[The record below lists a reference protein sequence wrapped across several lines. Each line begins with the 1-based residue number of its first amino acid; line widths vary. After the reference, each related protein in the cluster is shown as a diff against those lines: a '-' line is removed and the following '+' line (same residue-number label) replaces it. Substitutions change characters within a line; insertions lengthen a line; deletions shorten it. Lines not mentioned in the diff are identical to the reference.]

1 MDPGLITPAAL
12 TAFLEILFIDV
23 VLAGDNAIVVGALAA
38 GLPAQQRKKVIMI
51 GVAAALVL
59 RSEEPRPLGAGL
71 PKFLYEFCSWTVAAT
86 LAILMLNY
94 VVAHFQKQ
102 TVAQELQVRRKVE
115 ELALQTLRAD
125 VDNVEY
131 QPDGSYRLTLY
142 LLNPDSTQPLFV
154 MGPSLR
160 AFVQVDGSWQAVT
173 LSPIENTTSEIRRID
188 GRSLFKFVLR
198 ADVDRYDQLMKGY
211 MHVRLTNTMIVAENA
226 QPQRDLFDRSD
237 DYYIYLKPQTLSDD
251 EIRAI
256 NGWKAG
262 GIVPRWI
269 PMPAH

>member
-1 MDPGLITPAAL
+1 M
-12 TAFLEILFIDV
+12 
-23 VLAGDNAIVVGALAA
+23 
-38 GLPAQQRKKVIMI
+38 
-51 GVAAALVL
+51 
-59 RSEEPRPLGAGL
+59 
-71 PKFLYEFCSWTVAAT
+71 
-86 LAILMLNY
+86 
-94 VVAHFQKQ
+94 
-102 TVAQELQVRRKVE
+102 
-115 ELALQTLRAD
+115 
-125 VDNVEY
+125 
-131 QPDGSYRLTLY
+131 
-142 LLNPDSTQPLFV
+142 
-154 MGPSLR
+154 
-160 AFVQVDGSWQAVT
+160 QVDGSWQAVT